1 MQNVNTDQNVSD
13 GRGDIQQSLH
23 NAYFKILFPA
33 DRKICFFNLDQYYN
47 DAVILESYLK
57 LNMVKTVEFSL
68 FYFFNSCINV
78 TQKI

>member
-1 MQNVNTDQNVSD
+1 M
-13 GRGDIQQSLH
+13 
-23 NAYFKILFPA
+23 
-33 DRKICFFNLDQYYN
+33 FFNLDQYYN